1 MSKKDTENAGSEHSE
16 TYGVLKTGNDSAVF
30 AGMVSNIN
38 DFFWCRNLEGGSGE
52 IYYSSSVKKI
62 TGYSPDEI
70 GRIPGRFQALIH
82 AEDAFDIRKIITE
95 FENNPVKNSIELI
108 YRIID
113 KSNEVKWVRESLNV
127 DRGTSGRI
135 VNYYGMV
142 CDITAIKNSELQ
154 AREAEE
160 RLRKLNEAKDRFIAI
175 ISHDLRAPFTSI
187 LGFSEIL
194 LNEPNLADRDK
205 QEYLNY
211 IYESSQTQLHMVNYL
226 LDWSRLQTGRIKM
239 EPQRIKAKTIVENC
253 ISALTGNAIRKGINI
268 RTNLPEDI
276 YIQVDEKLMTQ
287 AILNLLS
294 NAIKFTMDNR
304 TVDVQI
310 GHFKTGFIEFI
321 VKDEGVGIS
330 EENKRKLF
338 QFDQK
343 FTQEGT
349 KGEKGSGLGLTLVKQ
364 IIEKHGGDIWFY
376 SELNK
381 GSEFHFIIP
390 EASKVILLVEDDN
403 VSRALWLKASKR
415 ILSDFEIVQASNGY
429 EAMTI
434 INEKTP
440 TLVVTDHNMPLMNG
454 IQLIES
460 MRKREETSRIPVIVV
475 TALLPP
481 DLVSK
486 YEDLHVTA
494 LLEKPLNIEQ
504 FSAALLE
511 AVD

>member
-1 MSKKDTENAGSEHSE
+1 
-16 TYGVLKTGNDSAVF
+16 
-30 AGMVSNIN
+30 
-38 DFFWCRNLEGGSGE
+38 
-52 IYYSSSVKKI
+52 
-62 TGYSPDEI
+62 
-70 GRIPGRFQALIH
+70 
-82 AEDAFDIRKIITE
+82 
-95 FENNPVKNSIELI
+95 
-108 YRIID
+108 
-113 KSNEVKWVRESLNV
+113 
-127 DRGTSGRI
+127 
-135 VNYYGMV
+135 
-142 CDITAIKNSELQ
+142 
-154 AREAEE
+154 
-160 RLRKLNEAKDRFIAI
+160 
-175 ISHDLRAPFTSI
+175 
-187 LGFSEIL
+187 
-194 LNEPNLADRDK
+194 
-205 QEYLNY
+205 
-211 IYESSQTQLHMVNYL
+211 
-226 LDWSRLQTGRIKM
+226 
-239 EPQRIKAKTIVENC
+239 
-253 ISALTGNAIRKGINI
+253 
-268 RTNLPEDI
+268 TNLPEDI

-338 QFDQK
+338 HFDQK

-390 EASKVILLVEDDN
+390 EASKVILLVEDDSI
-403 VSRALWLKASKR
+403 SRALWFKASKR
-415 ILSDFEIVQASNGY
+415 ILSDFEIVQAANGY

-481 DLVSK
+481 DLVAK
-486 YEDLHVTA
+486 YEDLQVSG